1 MPSSK
6 PRIGVTV
13 SEEQH
18 ALLADLGKM
27 QGRSIS
33 SYLLEMLDAATPLL
47 RSLVPAMREAS
58 QELEAKDE
66 ELRGHIG
73 SILGQLKAMGLAD
86 QLDLDTVSDGRRQAR
101 PQRAAASEDG
111 PSGGRSKDAA
121 HG

>member
-18 ALLADLGKM
+18 ALLADLAKL
-27 QGRSIS
+27 QGRSS
-33 SYLLEMLDAATPLL
+33 ASYLLEMLDAATPLL

-58 QELEAKDE
+58 QELKAKDQ

-73 SILGQLKAMGLAD
+73 SILKEMRALGLTD
-86 QLDLDTVSDGRRQAR
+86 QLDLDTASDGRRQAR

-111 PSGGRSKDAA
+111 PSTERSEDAA